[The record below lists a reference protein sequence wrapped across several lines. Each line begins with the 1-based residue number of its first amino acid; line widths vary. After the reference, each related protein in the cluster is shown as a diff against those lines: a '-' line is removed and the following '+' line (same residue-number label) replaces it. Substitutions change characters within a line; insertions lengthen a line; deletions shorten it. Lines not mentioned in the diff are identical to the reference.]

1 MATVGAW
8 SVHVFATVSCMS
20 VFGGGDDVFVCLLRE
35 RHITNGLGVAVLSCV
50 YFRAGHSTE
59 ATVRTNDETTQ
70 HSDALQR
77 LMCAKSAL

>member
-1 MATVGAW
+1 M
-8 SVHVFATVSCMS
+8 
-20 VFGGGDDVFVCLLRE
+20 FVCLLRE
-35 RHITNGLGVAVLSCV
+35 RPITNSLGVAVLSCV

-59 ATVRTNDETTQ
+59 ATVRTNDQTTY

>member
-1 MATVGAW
+1 M
-8 SVHVFATVSCMS
+8 F
-20 VFGGGDDVFVCLLRE
+20 CLLRE
-35 RHITNGLGVAVLSCV
+35 RPTTDGLGVTVLSCV

-59 ATVRTNDETTQ
+59 ATVRSTVGTTY

>member
-1 MATVGAW
+1 M
-8 SVHVFATVSCMS
+8 
-20 VFGGGDDVFVCLLRE
+20 FVCLLRE

-59 ATVRTNDETTQ
+59 ATVRTDDKTTY

-77 LMCAKSAL
+77 VMCAKSSL